1 MINRFSKIQW
11 NCLSVCQ
18 CIKSWPSNLTKLT
31 KQSQRHFYP
40 WLEFLLLRHRVLH
53 ASIVLEPTSTL
64 HDLLSQEKIFS
75 RTRLFGKQSHI
86 CWCLVNMCWVD
97 PWLAVAWFV
106 IFCSKLIRRLAF
118 SICSSFCNSCLIFL
132 SVLVDG
138 QTTLPRSNLQLSSE
152 QRRPQSRSY
161 FYTRILRKPCV
172 IKILKNR
179 TIFMYVLCSIFMAKN
194 LPGCKLPLFFAGI
207 RFNA

>member
-1 MINRFSKIQW
+1 MYQILTIQSHKIDK
-11 NCLSVCQ
+11 NKV
-18 CIKSWPSNLTKLT
+18 TV
-31 KQSQRHFYP
+31 YP

-64 HDLLSQEKIFS
+64 HDLLSKERIFS
-75 RTRLFGKQSHI
+75 RTHLFGKRSHI
-86 CWCLVNMCWVD
+86 CWCLVHMRWVD

>member
-1 MINRFSKIQW
+1 MIQSPLSPDSISTWSFVSLLSLLSCRARALITCKRMRHQW
-11 NCLSVCQ
+11 STASQKFNETVCQ
-18 CIKSWPSNLTKLT
+18 SANVSWPSNLTKLT

-40 WLEFLLLRHRVLH
+40 WLKFLLLRHGVLH

-64 HDLLSQEKIFS
+64 HHLLSKERIFS
-75 RTRLFGKQSHI
+75 RTHLFGKRSHI
-86 CWCLVNMCWVD
+86 CWCLVHMCWVD

-161 FYTRILRKPCV
+161 FYTRMLR
-172 IKILKNR
+172 
-179 TIFMYVLCSIFMAKN
+179 
-194 LPGCKLPLFFAGI
+194 
-207 RFNA
+207 